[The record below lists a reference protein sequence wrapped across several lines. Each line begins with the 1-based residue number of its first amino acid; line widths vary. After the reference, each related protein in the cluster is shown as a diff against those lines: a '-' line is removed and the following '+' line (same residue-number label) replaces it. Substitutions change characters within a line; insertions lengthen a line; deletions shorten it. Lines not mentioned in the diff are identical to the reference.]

1 MATINKMQWISES
14 VRVHIQTVSGCRW
27 NTQEASVVC
36 YLLLHNEEHLLN
48 GRAPQHTM
56 NKCTG
61 ESPLTSVSFIRS
73 RSQTCRSVTKYKSC
87 GLGPRKQPRE
97 SLLLSDSHLTN
108 FNWITWPLF
117 MVSHLSCGTLI
128 RTSQPWLKK
137 KHMQHYLKFAQCF
150 EDEKDHVLWLTELQH
165 RDVVYFCSGNFCHL
179 VLFEELIYLKKNLL
193 YIYKKY
199 CI

>member
-1 MATINKMQWISES
+1 M
-14 VRVHIQTVSGCRW
+14 V
-27 NTQEASVVC
+27 
-36 YLLLHNEEHLLN
+36 EHLSTWWTNVLVNLHWLQWVLLDLN
-48 GRAPQHTM
+48 LRLA
-56 NKCTG
+56 
-61 ESPLTSVSFIRS
+61 EVW
-73 RSQTCRSVTKYKSC
+73 TKYKSC

-137 KHMQHYLKFAQCF
+137 NHMQHYLKFAQCF